1 MSIAIYEGDFD
12 GLSGGVVC
20 SWFISNP
27 RGPTAF
33 AVGFVEMADKPWSL
47 FYRRM
52 HFTGAKTYLGGTV
65 DKEISAASGHF
76 FDAFFNHM
84 IALNNYFALNSRDA
98 PEFLGEVPSFIR
110 TNGNP
115 DVDAAMRWLIADT
128 ADLLGTD
135 WGRKLYLCET
145 YGAALAGPV
154 GRELRHARE
163 GYRKQRQPALP
174 GAPFAR
180 WWATVT
186 DKAYVEP
193 ATFQFAQAWVAADR
207 AAKGSGQLS
216 PSSSGGNRMS
226 YSELARFFDNFHMP
240 LLPPEVDERFLLN
253 SLGFD

>member
-1 MSIAIYEGDFD
+1 VSIAIYEGDFYD
-12 GLSGGVVC
+12 LSGGVVC

-52 HFTGAKTYLGGTV
+52 HFTGARTYLGDAV
-65 DKEISAASGHF
+65 DQEMAADYF
-76 FDAFFNHM
+76 FDVFFNHM

-110 TNGNP
+110 TNGNA
-115 DVDAAMRWLIADT
+115 DVDAAIRWLIADT

-135 WGRKLYLCET
+135 WGQELYLCET
-145 YGAALAGPV
+145 YGAALTGRV
-154 GRELRHARE
+154 GRELCHARE
-163 GYRKQRQPALP
+163 GYRKQRQPTLA

-207 AAKGSGQLS
+207 AAKDNGQLS
-216 PSSSGGNRMS
+216 LSSSEGKRMS

-240 LLPPEVDERFLLN
+240 LLPPEVDKRFLLK
-253 SLGFD
+253 SFGLD

>member
-1 MSIAIYEGDFD
+1 MSITIHEGDFD
-12 GLSGGVVC
+12 DLSGGVVC

-33 AVGFVEMADKPWSL
+33 AVGFVEAADMPWSL

-52 HFTGAKTYLGGTV
+52 HFTGAKTYLGGAV
-65 DKEISAASGHF
+65 DKDISAASGHF
-76 FDAFFNHM
+76 LDVFFNHM

-98 PEFLGEVPSFIR
+98 PEFLGQLPSFIR

-115 DVDAAMRWLIADT
+115 DVDAAIRWLIADK

-135 WGRKLYLCET
+135 WGQELYLCET

-154 GRELRHARE
+154 GRELRHAHE
-163 GYRKQRQPALP
+163 KYRKQKQPAFSE
-174 GAPFAR
+174 APFAR
-180 WWATVT
+180 WWATIT

-207 AAKGSGQLS
+207 ATRGNGQLN
-216 PSSSGGNRMS
+216 PSSGGNWMS
-226 YSELARFFDNFHMP
+226 CSQLARFFDNFHMP
-240 LLPPEVDERFLLN
+240 LLPPEIDEQFLLK
-253 SLGFD
+253 SLGLD

>member
-1 MSIAIYEGDFD
+1 VSIAIYEGDFD
-12 GLSGGVVC
+12 DLSGGVVC

-33 AVGFVEMADKPWSL
+33 AVGFVEVGDKPWSL

-65 DKEISAASGHF
+65 EKEISAASGNF

-84 IALNNYFALNSRDA
+84 IALNNYLALSSRET
-98 PEFLGEVPSFIR
+98 PEFLGEVPTFIR

-135 WGRKLYLCET
+135 WGQELYLCET

-154 GRELRHARE
+154 GRELLHAHE
-163 GYRKQRQPALP
+163 GYRKQKQPAYSEAL
-174 GAPFAR
+174 FAR

-186 DKAYVEP
+186 DKAYIEP
-193 ATFQFAQAWVAADR
+193 SAFQFAQAWVAADR
-207 AAKGSGQLS
+207 AAKGRGQLNR
-216 PSSSGGNRMS
+216 SSSGGNRMS
-226 YSELARFFDNFHMP
+226 YSELAHFFDNFHMP
-240 LLPPEVDERFLLN
+240 LLRPEVDEPFLLR
-253 SLGFD
+253 SLGLD